1 MKATGIIRNVDQLGR
16 IVLPKEL
23 RRTYCI
29 NTDTPLE
36 IYTDGEKIILQKYKP
51 SELSPTQQALQIL
64 RESTY
69 SRYIHDKI
77 DELEKLLE
85 RTS

>member
-1 MKATGIIRNVDQLGR
+1 MKSIGIVRSVDQLGR

-23 RRTYCI
+23 RLIYGI
-29 NTDTPLE
+29 AENTPLE

-77 DELEKLLE
+77 DELETLLE